1 MVELAIRTEAL
12 TYEHAPGVGA
22 VDLDLAVPTGSVY
35 GFLGPN
41 GAGKSTAMRLLYGM
55 VRPHRG
61 DVDVLGLDPWGD
73 AAELH
78 GHIGVLASDQP
89 APRHHTGRSLLALV
103 ARLRRRADVVERGAS
118 LAERLELNLDKH
130 GHELSLGNRQKLGLV
145 LALAHDPDLVIL
157 DEPTSGLDPLLQR
170 EIRQLLREIAET
182 GRTVMLSSHSL
193 PEVEAVADVVGFIR
207 DSRLVVQA
215 PLADIAEHASRRVVL
230 GFTDPV
236 DTTRFGS
243 LDGVDRVEVNDEGE
257 VTVVFRGPVAA
268 VLGVAAELDAQTID
282 AHPVDLE
289 DTFLALYRG
298 ETTEHDTGNG
308 EDVR

>member
-1 MVELAIRTEAL
+1 MVELAIRSEAL
-12 TYEHAPGVGA
+12 TYEHTPGVGA

-55 VRPHRG
+55 VRPQNG
-61 DVDVLGLDPWGD
+61 DVEVLGVDPWVD
-73 AAELH
+73 AATLYE
-78 GHIGVLASDQP
+78 HIGVLASDQP

-103 ARLRRRADVVERGAS
+103 ARLRHRPDVVERGAS
-118 LAERLELNLDKH
+118 LAHRLELNLDKR

-145 LALAHDPDLVIL
+145 LALAHDPELVIL

-170 EIRQLLREIAET
+170 EIRQLLRELADD

-215 PLADIAEHASRRVVL
+215 PLTDIAEHATRRVVL
-230 GFTDPV
+230 AFDGV
-236 DTTRFGS
+236 IDTTRFDAI
-243 LDGVDRVEVNDEGE
+243 DGVVRVERDGEGA
-257 VTVVFRGPVAA
+257 VTVVFRGIAAPVLSVAGE
-268 VLGVAAELDAQTID
+268 LGALKIE

-289 DTFLALYRG
+289 ETFLALYRG
-298 ETTEHDTGNG
+298 DSAAAERDAGG
-308 EDVR
+308 AA